1 MKARHLILILLDIS
15 GGSID
20 SKTKLQKE
28 IYFISL
34 PQLLNIDLRFK
45 AHYYGPYSMEV
56 EKGLDELI
64 GAGFVDMN
72 HTSFG
77 VNSEKGFEVKRYY
90 FSLSES
96 GKRFAEILK
105 EENTKDYNKVRKFVY
120 KLKEI
125 GDPDYLALSVAAKA
139 HFILAQAD
147 VAMTEDQI
155 IEKANKFGWNIDAN
169 DIIIAVNILAKLEL
183 VE

>member
-1 MKARHLILILLDIS
+1 MKARHLILMLLDIS

-56 EKGLDELI
+56 EQGLDELI

-77 VNSEKGFEVKRYY
+77 VNSERGFEVKRYY

-96 GKRFAEILK
+96 GKRFAKILEK
-105 EENTKDYNKVRKFVY
+105 ENQKYYKKVRKFVD

-125 GDPDYLALSVAAKA
+125 GDPDYVALSVAAKA
-139 HFILAQAD
+139 HFILSQED
-147 VAMTEDQI
+147 VAMTAEQI
-155 IEKANKFGWNIDAN
+155 IEKANKFGWNVDNN
-169 DIIIAVNILAKLEL
+169 DINIAVNILTKLEL